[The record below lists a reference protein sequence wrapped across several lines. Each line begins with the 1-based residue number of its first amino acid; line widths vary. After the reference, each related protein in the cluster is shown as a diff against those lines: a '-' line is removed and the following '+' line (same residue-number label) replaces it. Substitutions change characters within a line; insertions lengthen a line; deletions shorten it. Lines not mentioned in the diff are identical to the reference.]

1 VIKEVQLKCTPS
13 VFLTIFCNKNTDGS
27 KKRLFLPKN
36 KTMKLIE
43 IKYSQTNWISTND
56 WLLSDLSLNDFNLII
71 GENAVGKSRTV
82 LLISSFAKML
92 SEQVS
97 NVYNGKF
104 SLKFLKENGD
114 YFIYELD
121 AYKGVKSEKLTVND
135 KIILNRHENQTE
147 IYSSTTK
154 KVIKISPPDDKL
166 AIHVRRDKDEFPFFE
181 DLIQWAKQVHGF
193 KFGNITPH
201 TLLIDKQADRLTSVD
216 EIPSLLEELKPI
228 EYEEIIRQFN
238 SLGYDLEKIVVRKD
252 ETTTKIA
259 VFQKGLKF
267 GLRQEQ
273 LSQGMFRS
281 LCLIIFMHYL
291 LSKDKVSTIIVDDF
305 CEGLDYNRAIKLGKL
320 IVEKFANS
328 NIQFIA
334 TTNDN
339 FLMNVIDIKYW
350 NILVREGSTVRSFNY
365 QNSKNIFDDFKMS
378 GLSNFYL
385 FSSDFL
391 TQKQL

>member
-1 VIKEVQLKCTPS
+1 
-13 VFLTIFCNKNTDGS
+13 
-27 KKRLFLPKN
+27 
-36 KTMKLIE
+36 MKLIE
-43 IKYSQTNWISTND
+43 IKYSITDFPSINN
-56 WLLSDLSLNDFNLII
+56 WLLKDLSLSNINLII

-82 LLISSFAKML
+82 QLISSFAKML

-97 NVYNGKF
+97 VIYYGKF

-114 YFIYELD
+114 SIIYIVD
-121 AYKGVKSEKLTVND
+121 ADTIIKSEKLIINDTVMLERIAN
-135 KIILNRHENQTE
+135 KTE
-147 IYSSTTK
+147 IYSETSHK
-154 KVIKISPPDDKL
+154 YIKISPPDDKL
-166 AIHVRRDKDEFPFFE
+166 VIHVRRDKDEFPYFE

-201 TLLIDKQADRLTSVD
+201 TLLIDKFADRLTSVD
-216 EIPSLLEELKPI
+216 EIPSLLEELKPT
-228 EYEEIIRQFN
+228 EYREIIKQFN
-238 SLGYDLEKIVVRKD
+238 TLGYEIERLAVEKNEIGARIYVY
-252 ETTTKIA
+252 
-259 VFQKGLKF
+259 QKGLK
-267 GLRQEQ
+267 LALNQEQ

-365 QNSKNIFDDFKMS
+365 QNSKDIFDDFKMS